1 MSLSSLNAP
10 KVLAL
15 FKGRGSQSNKGSCIE
30 RQAFSALKSAPG
42 GRKLSWRQKLAMNS
56 LWLTIECFA
65 LALRGA
71 YLWLKH
77 RDRLRRWVPSN
88 DPKKWT
94 GHGINAWELRPRVD
108 NVRRD
113 SLAAR
118 SVAKR

>member
-1 MSLSSLNAP
+1 
-10 KVLAL
+10 
-15 FKGRGSQSNKGSCIE
+15 
-30 RQAFSALKSAPG
+30 
-42 GRKLSWRQKLAMNS
+42 MNS

-65 LALRGA
+65 LALGGA

-94 GHGINAWELRPRVD
+94 GHGINALELKPRID

-113 SLAAR
+113 YLAAR
-118 SVAKR
+118 SVAKRVCFHRVLLRLARRAVSRLGYFRHRQLEP